1 MFYSKIAIRSLF
13 SKWRQYVSLFLVCSV
28 GFGFSLFCLFLVNG
42 MLDSLQMKAKVFYGG
57 DFQFIGG
64 KGRLLFDDENEF
76 LPGIKKTFGDDVL
89 VFSRLDY
96 DGRNAA
102 LYFDGQEIRQKVIK
116 GVDFELEKPLFSQMN
131 FISGG
136 IDGMNEGGGILISSA
151 VADKTGAKIGDA
163 VTVMLKTDSGMTNT
177 IQLSVMGIFQDSS
190 VFGIYTTYIYIGD
203 LRKAYAVSGNYA
215 NRIGI
220 YLNGKTASSDDYRS
234 YLKNLESLFNM
245 YGSVSDKYVF
255 YDDLLGNKFDSEIYA
270 LIPLSANMSELK
282 IVIDAMKLVSFL
294 IVVILVIIVVV
305 GISSTYR
312 VIVMK
317 RITEIGIYK
326 AIGMERNSIYKILLT
341 ESSALVVFGSLL
353 GFFLYIILA
362 EIISQFDFSVIP
374 SFDIFLNNGSI
385 VPLMKS
391 SWVLALF
398 VFVLVTTVTAVLF
411 SIKKAVNVTP
421 VQALAVSE

>member
-1 MFYSKIAIRSLF
+1 MF

-64 KGRLLFDDENEF
+64 KGQLIFDDENEF

-96 DGRNAA
+96 DGRYAA

-116 GVDFELEKPLFSQMN
+116 GVDFELENSLFSQMK

-151 VADKTGAKIGDA
+151 VADKTGAKTGDD

-190 VFGIYTTYIYIGD
+190 VFGIYTSYVYIGD

-220 YLNGKTASSDDYRS
+220 YLNGKTTSFGDYSS
-234 YLKNLESLFNM
+234 YLKSLESLFNM
-245 YGSVSDKYVF
+245 YGTVSDKYVF
-255 YDDLLGNKFDSEIYA
+255 YDDLCGNKFDSEIYA
-270 LIPLSANMSELK
+270 LIPLSANMFELK
-282 IVIDAMKLVSFL
+282 IVIEAMKLVSFM
-294 IVVILVIIVVV
+294 IVLILVIIVVV

-341 ESSALVVFGSLL
+341 ESSALVVFGSVL

>member
-64 KGRLLFDDENEF
+64 KGQLVFDDEDEF
-76 LPGIKKTFGDDVL
+76 LPGIKKTFGDDAL

-96 DGRNAA
+96 DGRYAA

-116 GVDFELEKPLFSQMN
+116 GVDFELENSLFSQMK
-131 FISGG
+131 FVSGG

-151 VADKTGAKIGDA
+151 VAEKTGAKNGDV
-163 VTVMLKTDSGMTNT
+163 VTVMLKTISGMTNT
-177 IQLSVMGIFQDSS
+177 IQLSVSGIFQDSS
-190 VFGIYTTYIYIGD
+190 VFGIYTSYVYIGD
-203 LRKAYAVSGNYA
+203 LRKAYAVSENYA

-220 YLNGKTASSDDYRS
+220 YLNGKSPSSDDYSS
-234 YLKNLESLFNM
+234 YLKNLESMFNM

-255 YDDLLGNKFDSEIYA
+255 YDDLLGNKFDSGIYA

-282 IVIDAMKLVSFL
+282 IVIDAMRLVSFL
-294 IVVILVIIVVV
+294 IVVILVVIVVV

-341 ESSALVVFGSLL
+341 EASALVVLGSLL
-353 GFFLYIILA
+353 GFFLYVILA
-362 EIISQFDFSVIP
+362 GLIRQFDFSVIP

-385 VPLMKS
+385 VPLMNS
-391 SWVLALF
+391 FWVLALF

>member
-1 MFYSKIAIRSLF
+1 
-13 SKWRQYVSLFLVCSV
+13 
-28 GFGFSLFCLFLVNG
+28 

-64 KGRLLFDDENEF
+64 KNQLGFDDEEDF
-76 LPGIKKTFGDDVL
+76 LPGLKKTFGDDAL
-89 VFSRLDY
+89 VFSRFDY
-96 DGRNAA
+96 DGRFAA

-116 GVDFELEKPLFSQMN
+116 GVDFELERPLFSQVK
-131 FISGG
+131 FVSGG

-151 VADKTGAKIGDA
+151 VAEKTGAKTGDF
-163 VTVMLKTDSGMTNT
+163 VTVLLKTVSGMTNT
-177 IQLSVMGIFQDSS
+177 IQFSVKGIFQDSS
-190 VFGIYTTYIYIGD
+190 VFGIYTSYVHIDD
-203 LRKAYAVSGNYA
+203 LRKAYACNENYA

-220 YLNGKTASSDDYRS
+220 YLNGDTASADECRS
-234 YLKNLESLFNM
+234 YQEKLEPLFDM
-245 YGSVSDKYVF
+245 YGPVSDKYVF
-255 YDDLLGNKFDSEIYA
+255 YDDLLSNKFDSEKYI
-270 LIPLSANMSELK
+270 LIPLSANMIELK
-282 IVIDAMKLVSFL
+282 VVIDAMRLVSFL
-294 IVVILVIIVVV
+294 IVVILVVIVVV

-326 AIGMERNSIYKILLT
+326 AIGMERKSIYKILLT
-341 ESSALVVFGSLL
+341 EASALVFLGSFL

-362 EIISQFDFSVIP
+362 RTISLFDFSVIP
-374 SFDIFLNNGSI
+374 SFDIFLNNGNI
-385 VPLMKS
+385 VPVMKPL
-391 SWVLALF
+391 WVLSLF

>member
-1 MFYSKIAIRSLF
+1 MF

-57 DFQFIGG
+57 DYQFIGG
-64 KGRLLFDDENEF
+64 KGALIFDDENEF

-96 DGRNAA
+96 DGRYAA

-116 GVDFELEKPLFSQMN
+116 GVDFELENSLFSQMK

-151 VADKTGAKIGDA
+151 VADKTGAKTGDD

-190 VFGIYTTYIYIGD
+190 VFGIYTSYVYIGV

-220 YLNGKTASSDDYRS
+220 YLNGKTTSFGDYRS
-234 YLKNLESLFNM
+234 YLKSLESLFNM
-245 YGSVSDKYVF
+245 YGTVSDKYVF
-255 YDDLLGNKFDSEIYA
+255 YDDLCGNKFDSEIYA
-270 LIPLSANMSELK
+270 LIPLSANMPELK
-282 IVIDAMKLVSFL
+282 IVIEAMKLVSFM
-294 IVVILVIIVVV
+294 IVLILVIIVVV

-341 ESSALVVFGSLL
+341 ESSALVVFGSVL

-362 EIISQFDFSVIP
+362 EIICQFDFSVIP

>member
-1 MFYSKIAIRSLF
+1 MF

-64 KGRLLFDDENEF
+64 KGQLVFDDEDEF
-76 LPGIKKTFGDDVL
+76 LPGIKKTFGDDAL

-96 DGRNAA
+96 DGRYAA

-116 GVDFELEKPLFSQMN
+116 GVDFELENSLFSQMK
-131 FISGG
+131 FVSGG

-151 VADKTGAKIGDA
+151 VAEKTGAKNGDV
-163 VTVMLKTDSGMTNT
+163 VTVMLKTISGMTNT
-177 IQLSVMGIFQDSS
+177 IQLSVSGIFQDSS
-190 VFGIYTTYIYIGD
+190 VFGIYTSYVYIGD
-203 LRKAYAVSGNYA
+203 LRKAYAVSENYA

-220 YLNGKTASSDDYRS
+220 YLNGKSPSSDDYSS
-234 YLKNLESLFNM
+234 YLKKLESMFNM

-255 YDDLLGNKFDSEIYA
+255 YDDLLGNKFDSGIYA

-282 IVIDAMKLVSFL
+282 IVIDAMRLVSFL
-294 IVVILVIIVVV
+294 IVVILVVIVVV

-326 AIGMERNSIYKILLT
+326 AIGMERKSIYKILLT
-341 ESSALVVFGSLL
+341 EASALVVLGSLL
-353 GFFLYIILA
+353 GFFLYVILA
-362 EIISQFDFSVIP
+362 GLIRQFDFSVIP

-385 VPLMKS
+385 VPLMNS
-391 SWVLALF
+391 FWVLALF